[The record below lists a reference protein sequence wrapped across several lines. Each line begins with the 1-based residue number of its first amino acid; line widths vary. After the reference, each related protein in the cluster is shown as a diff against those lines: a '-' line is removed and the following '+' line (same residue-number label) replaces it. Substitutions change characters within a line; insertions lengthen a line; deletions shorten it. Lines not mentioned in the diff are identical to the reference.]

1 MNDSARGRYEM
12 ILARDLLTELG
23 LNVKISEHVI
33 KSDDGSFIGYT
44 APMVGLGAYVFKDL
58 NTGEIAPEE

>member
-33 KSDDGSFIGYT
+33 KLDDGSFIGYT
-44 APMVGLGAYVFKDL
+44 APMVCLGAYVFKDL
-58 NTGEIAPEE
+58 NTGEITPEE